1 MAQIIDGKK
10 VAAEI
15 REELRHKAAELYREH
30 NIKPGLAILLVGNN
44 PASEIY
50 VKMKIKACAETGFHS
65 VVEREP
71 DDIPE
76 SKVLDYISKWNA
88 DPEIHGILVQL
99 PLPGH
104 IDENKVIEAISPEK
118 DVDGFHPVSA
128 GKLLLGLDGFVSCTP
143 AGIMELIKRYGI
155 ETSGKHAVVVG
166 RSNIVGKPVANLM
179 ARKSKNANSIV
190 TICHSAA
197 GDIGQ
202 YTRQADILI
211 SAVGSPLMIKK
222 DMVKEGAVI
231 FDVGI
236 NRVDD
241 SSAKKGYR
249 VVGDVDF
256 DPVKD
261 IASAITPVPGGIGPM
276 TIAMLLSN
284 TFESAAKRI

>member
-1 MAQIIDGKK
+1 MAQLIDGKK
-10 VAAEI
+10 VATEI
-15 REELRHKAAELYREH
+15 REELKRKAEKLYLEHKIR
-30 NIKPGLAILLVGNN
+30 PGLAILLVGNN

-50 VKMKIKACAETGFHS
+50 VKMKIKACSEAGFYS
-65 VVEREP
+65 VVKREP
-71 DDIPE
+71 DNIPE
-76 SKVLDYISKWNA
+76 SKVLDYIAKWNA

-118 DVDGFHPVSA
+118 DVDGFHPVNA
-128 GKLLLGLDGFVSCTP
+128 GKLLLGLHGFVSCTP
-143 AGIMELIKRYGI
+143 AGIMELIKRYEI
-155 ETSGKHAVVVG
+155 ETSGKHTVVVG

-179 ARKSKNANSIV
+179 ARKSKHANSIV

-197 GDIGQ
+197 GDIGH

-211 SAVGSPLMIKK
+211 SAVGAPLMIKK

-236 NRVDD
+236 NRVED
-241 SSAKKGYR
+241 SLAQKGYR

-256 DPVKD
+256 DSVKD

-284 TFESAAKRI
+284 TFESATKRV